1 MSRISSF
8 VNHFITA
15 KRLGHGVHSPFVYD
29 LATKVIADKR
39 EHIAYK
45 LPEIYFDELRNTSQT
60 LEHIE
65 LGAGQTNNK
74 KLKVSEI
81 ANRSA
86 VTPKWGRLLHRLVRF
101 AHPSLVV
108 ELGTSLGVGSL
119 YMASALDKSAK
130 LFTYEGSPQIA
141 AFAEQ
146 NFERMKLSDTITVFN
161 GNIDDKLP
169 QTEALID
176 KIDFAFIDANHKF
189 TPTIKYFSW
198 LAEKS
203 HDETIIVLDD
213 IHWSKEMELAWL
225 EVQNMPGVTITID
238 LYRFG
243 LVFFKKDQAREHFK
257 IWV

>member
-1 MSRISSF
+1 MSRIRSF
-8 VNHFITA
+8 ANHFITA
-15 KRLGHGVHSPFVYD
+15 KRGGHGVHSPFVYE
-29 LATKVIADKR
+29 LATNVIADKR

-45 LPEIYFDELRNTSQT
+45 LPEVYFDELRNTSEV
-60 LEHIE
+60 LEHTE
-65 LGAGQTNNK
+65 LGAGQTQNK
-74 KLKVSEI
+74 KLSVSAI

-101 AHPSLVV
+101 THPSLVV

-119 YMASALDKSAK
+119 YMASALDKPAK

-141 AFAEQ
+141 TFAEQ
-146 NFERMKLSDTITVFN
+146 SFDRMGLSDTITLFN
-161 GNIDDKLP
+161 GNIDEKFP
-169 QTEALID
+169 QSAALID

-189 TPTIKYFSW
+189 TPTLKYFSW

-203 HDETIIVLDD
+203 HHDTIIVLDD
-213 IHWSKEMELAWL
+213 IHWSKQMELAWL
-225 EVQNMPGVTITID
+225 EVQNLPGVTITVD

-243 LVFFKKDQAREHFK
+243 LVFFKEGQAKEHFK

>member
-1 MSRISSF
+1 MSRIRSF
-8 VNHFITA
+8 ANHFITA
-15 KRLGHGVHSPFVYD
+15 KRGGHGVHSPFVYE

-45 LPEIYFDELRNTSQT
+45 LPEIYFDELRNTSQI

-65 LGAGQTNNK
+65 LGAGPSK
-74 KLKVSEI
+74 KEKHSVSNI

-86 VTPKWGRLLHRLVRF
+86 VTPKWGRLLHRLVRYV
-101 AHPSLVV
+101 HPSLVV

-119 YMASALDKSAK
+119 YIASALDKPAK

-146 NFERMKLSDTITVFN
+146 NFERLELLDTITVFN
-161 GNIDDKLP
+161 GNIDERLP

-176 KIDFAFIDANHKF
+176 KVDFAFMDANHKF
-189 TPTIKYFSW
+189 TPTLKYFSW
-198 LAEKS
+198 IAEKS
-203 HDETIIVLDD
+203 HADTMIVLDD
-213 IHWSKEMELAWL
+213 IHWSKQMEQAWL
-225 EVQNMPGVTITID
+225 EVQHFPGVTITVD

-243 LVFFKKDQAREHFK
+243 LVFFKEGQAKEHFK